1 MDVNISIRRTQ
12 HSRLSEIDFSSLQ
25 FGKHFSD
32 HMFLA
37 DYKDGKW
44 GDFRIVPFDY
54 IPMHP
59 SIMALHYG
67 QSIFEGMKAT
77 KSQDGSPLFFRPEMH
92 ALRLNRSAERMCMP
106 TFPEDVFLEAIHAL
120 VGLDGGWIPPQ
131 EGSALYIRPLM
142 YASDEFLGVK
152 PSENYSFL
160 IFTCPVGPYYT
171 KRINLWAEPHYIR
184 AAPGGVGA
192 AKTAG
197 NYAAAM
203 LPSKLAQEKGYDQ
216 VLWLDAIHHN
226 YVQEVGTMN
235 IFFVIENKVITP
247 PISEDTILHGITRD
261 SVLTILREETDYQVE
276 ERPLRMDEVVEAYR
290 KGELKECFG
299 SGTAAVIADVVR
311 ITFGEVDMNL
321 PDRAEDSLGRF
332 VKNYLNQLRAG
343 LRPDKF
349 GWIVPVRMPQ
359 LDPSIS

>member
-12 HSRLSEIDFSSLQ
+12 HSRLSEMDFSSLQ

-37 DYKDGKW
+37 DYEDGQWK
-44 GDFRIVPFDY
+44 DFRIVPFDY

-59 SIMALHYG
+59 SLMALHYG

-77 KSQDGSPLFFRPEMH
+77 KSTDGKPLFFRPEMH
-92 ALRLNRSAERMCMP
+92 ARRLNRSAERMCMP
-106 TFPEDVFLEAIHAL
+106 TFPEEIFLEAIHTL
-120 VGLDGGWIPPQ
+120 VGLDSGWIPPS

-152 PSENYSFL
+152 PSDNYRLL
-160 IFTCPVGPYYT
+160 IFTGPVGPYYT
-171 KRINLWAEPHYIR
+171 KRISLWAEPHYIR

-192 AKTAG
+192 AKAAG

-203 LPSKLAQEKGYDQ
+203 LPSKLAKEKGYDQ

-235 IFFVIENKVITP
+235 IFFVIGNKVITP
-247 PISEDTILHGITRD
+247 PTSEDTILHGITRD
-261 SVLTILREETDYQVE
+261 SVLHILHHETDYEVE
-276 ERPLRMDEVVEAYR
+276 ERPLGMDEIVDAYR
-290 KGELKECFG
+290 SGQLKESFG
-299 SGTAAVIADVVR
+299 SGTAAVIGDVAR
-311 ITFGEVDMNL
+311 ITFGEVDMQL
-321 PDRAEDSLGRF
+321 PDRGEESLGRF
-332 VKNYLNQLRAG
+332 VKNYLNRLRAG
-343 LRPDKF
+343 LIEDKF
-349 GWIVPVRMPQ
+349 GWIIPVKLPE
-359 LDPSIS
+359 LNPTA